1 MTIEIIV
8 IIFLTLLGVG
18 LLAAEVFLLP
28 GITIAGIAGGLMLIG
43 SIAYAFYYI
52 GETAGYITIATNI
65 IISVAAFLFI
75 IKSNTLNHIA
85 LKTDINA
92 TIDHTEIQQI
102 HEGQIGIAL
111 SRLNPIGKAEF
122 DGQYIVEAKSITGEF
137 IDEGENVQI
146 VKIDKSSVLVQVSP
160 NQNENQT
167 NINPIT

>member
-1 MTIEIIV
+1 MTVEII
-8 IIFLTLLGVG
+8 IIAFLIILGVG

-52 GETAGYITIATNI
+52 GETAGYITIAANL

-75 IKSNTLNHIA
+75 LKSNALSHIA
-85 LKTDINA
+85 LKTDIDA
-92 TIDHTEIQQI
+92 TVDQTEILQLNI
-102 HEGQIGIAL
+102 GQTGITL

-122 DGQYIVEAKSITGEF
+122 DNQYIVEVKSITGEF

-146 VKIDKSSVLVQVSP
+146 VKIEKSSVLVQSVPQS
-160 NQNENQT
+160 ENQT
-167 NINPIT
+167 SIN

>member
-1 MTIEIIV
+1 MTVEII
-8 IIFLTLLGVG
+8 IIVFLIILGVG

-52 GETAGYITIATNI
+52 NETAGYITIAANI

-75 IKSNTLNHIA
+75 LKSNALNHIA
-85 LKTDINA
+85 LKTDIDA
-92 TIDHTEIQQI
+92 TVDQTEILQLNI
-102 HEGQIGIAL
+102 GQIGVTL

-122 DGQYIVEAKSITGEF
+122 DNQYTVEVKSITGEF

-146 VKIDKSSVLVQVSP
+146 VKIEKSSVMVQSVP
-160 NQNENQT
+160 QLENQT
-167 NINPIT
+167 SIN

>member
-1 MTIEIIV
+1 MTIEIII
-8 IIFLTLLGVG
+8 IIFLILLGVA

-52 GETAGYITIATNI
+52 GETAGYITIAANLI
-65 IISVAAFLFI
+65 ITVATFLFV

-85 LKTDINA
+85 LKTDIDS
-92 TIDHTEIQQI
+92 TVDQTEILQLQN
-102 HEGQIGIAL
+102 GQIGIII

-122 DGQYIVEAKSITGEF
+122 DSQYIVEVKSITGEF

-146 VKIDKSSVLVQVSP
+146 VKIEKSSVMVQAIPQS
-160 NQNENQT
+160 ENQT
-167 NINPIT
+167 SIN

>member
-1 MTIEIIV
+1 MTVEII
-8 IIFLTLLGVG
+8 IIVFLIILGVG

-52 GETAGYITIATNI
+52 NETAGYITIAANI

-75 IKSNTLNHIA
+75 LKSNALNHIA
-85 LKTDINA
+85 LKTDIDA
-92 TIDHTEIQQI
+92 TVDQTEILQLNI
-102 HEGQIGIAL
+102 GQIGITL

-122 DGQYIVEAKSITGEF
+122 DNQYTVEVKSITGEF

-146 VKIDKSSVLVQVSP
+146 VKIEKSSVMVQSVP
-160 NQNENQT
+160 QLENQT
-167 NINPIT
+167 SIN